1 MSTVRRNVRP
11 RVYKVT
17 TEDTIPDTAN
27 EILIRTGHAVSLR
40 QVETTAAL
48 LGEFKSVNRIE
59 KEDSLGKLHV
69 DYRVIY
75 KAAESVALAQGLT
88 INTSAKEEIA
98 FLSAWKVEIRLLK
111 ETSENEH
118 IADPILLRIRYAQ
131 LRLRSKEQLLALGCQ
146 PQEQPT
152 SRRGEKRRLENTSTP
167 EASPQR
173 PQRADEVDLV
183 LEDDE

>member
-1 MSTVRRNVRP
+1 M
-11 RVYKVT
+11 
-17 TEDTIPDTAN
+17 PDT
-27 EILIRTGHAVSLR
+27 
-40 QVETTAAL
+40 L

-69 DYRVIY
+69 DYKVIY

-88 INTSAKEEIA
+88 INTSAKEETA
-98 FLSAWKVEIRLLK
+98 FLSAWKVGLDLQRLLK

-118 IADPILLRIRYAQ
+118 IADPILLRICYAQ
-131 LRLRSKEQLLALGCQ
+131 LHLRSKEQLLALGCQ

-167 EASPQR
+167 EASPKR